1 MGTGHLALLRITL
14 APNKVARTV
23 RLLGMRSRLKSLP
36 RAAAICFGYRQ
47 FSIVAKSKCDRWLE
61 FKVDAFTSLDHVMSV
76 LSGRTNAIRSCK
88 NYQCQ
93 TVYRWNTPFFVLIGA
108 IPAIQ
113 SMQSMSTH
121 KLSRVYH
128 DTIELLS
135 SIDGALNLKYTKTT
149 PKSGDVYI
157 LQRNVQFSGGNTQFL
172 SSQNKYFSFLSL
184 LRIFRVLE
192 HKLIEFM
199 SFLE

>member
-113 SMQSMSTH
+113 SIRRMEIH
-121 KLSRVYH
+121 KLSRVYY

-135 SIDGALNLKYTKTT
+135 SIDGALNLKT
-149 PKSGDVYI
+149 
-157 LQRNVQFSGGNTQFL
+157 
-172 SSQNKYFSFLSL
+172 
-184 LRIFRVLE
+184 
-192 HKLIEFM
+192 HKLTQNQGISASYKEM
-199 SFLE
+199 CNFLEETRNFCLPKISTSRFYLC